1 MKFAAI
7 VLVATVAGLKLNAQ
21 EGSAHQAEAIS
32 HEKTEAL
39 EKLKAWEAEMDQAV
53 ANQHQLNKEDFDWGG
68 MWNKGKASVNAL
80 KNIW

>member
-39 EKLKAWEAEMDQAV
+39 EKLKAWEAEVDQAV
-53 ANQHQLNKEDFDWGG
+53 AHQHELNKEDFDWGG
-68 MWNKGKASVNAL
+68 LLNKGKATYGAL

>member
-7 VLVATVAGLKLNAQ
+7 VLVAAVAGLQLKAQ

-32 HEKTEAL
+32 HEKTVAL
-39 EKLKAWEAEMDQAV
+39 ENLKAYEAEVDQAI
-53 ANQHQLNKEDFDWGG
+53 AHQHQLNKEDFDWGG
-68 MWNKGKASVNAL
+68 LLNKGKQTYGAL